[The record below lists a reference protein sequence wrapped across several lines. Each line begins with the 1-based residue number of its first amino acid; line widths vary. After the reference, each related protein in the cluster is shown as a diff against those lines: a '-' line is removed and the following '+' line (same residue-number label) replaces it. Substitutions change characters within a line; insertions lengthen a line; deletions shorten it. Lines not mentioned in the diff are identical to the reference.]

1 MNDNAK
7 PHEYPTS
14 GSPPPPTDRLVE
26 AAEQQFRTVTTR
38 HGRAGIRIERVFW
51 EGLTNISQ
59 ALGIKRPALVA
70 TVIDRAASG
79 SIYVA
84 SALRSY
90 VAMVQ
95 QTEIDRLNALLDTTQ
110 IARLLQLAP
119 VPSFALTRK
128 KRLVSANAEFVQ
140 YLRSVSGDPASMI
153 SPDVAQL
160 SLDRPIEQLFDELR
174 TEGAFVRCTLTIRI
188 DDRQRRAQC
197 KIVAVPPSPAQAI
210 VGYVLGHA
218 GN

>member
-1 MNDNAK
+1 MSDNTPLEFAV
-7 PHEYPTS
+7 PEAPF
-14 GSPPPPTDRLVE
+14 PPDKLLE
-26 AAEQQFRTVTTR
+26 AAEQQFRTVTTL

-51 EGLTNISQ
+51 EGLASISEM
-59 ALGIKRPALVA
+59 LGIKRSELVG
-70 TVIDRAASG
+70 TIVDRAAAG
-79 SIYVA
+79 SVYLA

-95 QTEIDRLNALLDTTQ
+95 QSEIDRLRGLLDTTQ
-110 IARLLQLAP
+110 LAKLQQMAP

-140 YLRSVSGDPASMI
+140 YLRSLSGDPANTI

-160 SLDRPIEQLFDELR
+160 SLDRPIEQLFDELK
-174 TEGAFVRCTLTIRI
+174 TEGAFVRCTLTIRV
-188 DDRQRRAQC
+188 DDRQRRALC

-210 VGYVLGHA
+210 VGYVLDQI